1 MLEAAGRKVLLGG
14 NIGAALLPRLG
25 DVAPGDIA
33 VVELSSFQLI
43 SMRRSPKI
51 AVVTNV
57 TPNHLDHHKDMQ
69 EYIDAKRN
77 ILLWQTPPCRAV
89 LGYEND
95 VSRAMAADCKRRA
108 GLVHTA
114 CMRPTRALSC
124 GKPTIPFAMPKM
136 ARSRRSSRARPS
148 SCAACTMSKNLLA
161 AMAAVWGLVPVE
173 VMARVAS
180 TFTGVEHRIE
190 PVRLLDG
197 VQYYNDS
204 IATSPTRTIAGLRSF
219 GQKLVLIAAATTKRS
234 ATRRLRRSSSPTSR
248 SWC

>member
-1 MLEAAGRKVLLGG
+1 PCDIIAVTGSDGKTTTTTLIAKMLEAAGRKVLLGG

-95 VSRAMAADCKRRA
+95 VSRAMAADCK
-108 GLVHTA
+108 
-114 CMRPTRALSC
+114 
-124 GKPTIPFAMPKM
+124 
-136 ARSRRSSRARPS
+136 
-148 SCAACTMSKNLLA
+148 
-161 AMAAVWGLVPVE
+161 
-173 VMARVAS
+173 
-180 TFTGVEHRIE
+180 
-190 PVRLLDG
+190 
-197 VQYYNDS
+197 
-204 IATSPTRTIAGLRSF
+204 
-219 GQKLVLIAAATTKRS
+219 
-234 ATRRLRRSSSPTSR
+234 
-248 SWC
+248 